1 MSLVTQDDLDAY
13 RAEIEA
19 QAFIAREIDDASTST
34 TGTWSSSKI
43 AAEIAA
49 ATPPVVTSFVLD
61 ADTTGSTV
69 VLTSGVPLTFEDSG
83 QSSDYGNGEAY
94 TVIFDTKGSGASFL
108 FNSFTFEHSTYSMYD
123 RLGVA
128 VSENGTSWNAPQIPW
143 MQTSASSM
151 YPWTNSYGGG
161 SWSSTSSKNGYVL
174 PKDVQRAILL
184 DWDQGT
190 FTVPQ
195 RWIRWSFS
203 SDSSVTRAG
212 WNCTVT
218 RL

>member
-1 MSLVTQDDLDAY
+1 MSVTQQDLDDY

-19 QAFIAREIDDASTST
+19 LAFIGREIDDASTST
-34 TGTWSSSKI
+34 TAAWSSSKI
-43 AAEIAA
+43 AAEIVA
-49 ATPPVVTSFVLD
+49 ATPPPVTSFALNG
-61 ADTTGSTV
+61 AESTV
-69 VLTSGVPLTFEDSG
+69 PLSAGVPLTFTDSG
-83 QSSDYGNGEAY
+83 EGGDYGNGEAY

-128 VSENGTSWNAPQIPW
+128 VSDNGTSWSAPQIPW

-161 SWSSTSSKNGYVL
+161 SWSSTSSKNGYVVPL
-174 PKDVQRAILL
+174 GAPRAILL
-184 DWDQGT
+184 GWDQGA
-190 FTVPQ
+190 FTLPQ
-195 RWIRWSFS
+195 RYIRWGFY

-212 WNCTVT
+212 WNCTIT